1 MRDKGKAP
9 FFLIEFKFSCFI
21 PRIMEHEPIRCWS
34 TQNPLYI
41 RYHDEEWGTPVHDD
55 RKLFELLTLEGFQAG
70 LTWELI
76 LKRRTALKEAFADF
90 DPEKVAK
97 YTATKI
103 QETLTNPQVIRN
115 RAKIHAA
122 VNNAQRFLQIQCEF
136 GSFDK
141 FIWQFVNGKPED
153 HALKS
158 MIKMPAQTEG
168 SLAMNKE
175 LKKRGFKFVGPTICY
190 AFMQAVGM
198 VNDHLTSCFRY
209 KQINRQ
215 NAAPS

>member
-1 MRDKGKAP
+1 MALK
-9 FFLIEFKFSCFI
+9 
-21 PRIMEHEPIRCWS
+21 PIRCWS

-41 RYHDEEWGTPVHDD
+41 KYHDEEWGTPVHDD
-55 RKLFELLTLEGFQAG
+55 RKLFELLALEGFQAG

-90 DPEKVAK
+90 DLEKVAK
-97 YTATKI
+97 YTVTKI
-103 QETLTNPQVIRN
+103 QETLSNPKVIHN
-115 RAKIHAA
+115 RAKVQAT
-122 VNNAQRFLQIQCEF
+122 VNNAQKFIQIQNEF
-136 GSFDK
+136 GSFDE
-141 FIWQFVNGKPED
+141 FIWKYVNGKPLD

-158 MIKMPAQTEG
+158 MAEMPAQTEE
-168 SLAMNKE
+168 SRAMSKE

-209 KQINRQ
+209 KQINGQ
-215 NAAPS
+215 NKRTISTKSSNYQPSS

>member
-1 MRDKGKAP
+1 MKP
-9 FFLIEFKFSCFI
+9 TQV
-21 PRIMEHEPIRCWS
+21 RCWS

-41 RYHDEEWGTPVHDD
+41 KYHDEEWGTPIHDD

-76 LKRRTALKEAFADF
+76 LKRRTALREAFADF

-97 YTATKI
+97 YTVTQI
-103 QETLTNPQVIRN
+103 QETLTKPQVIRN
-115 RAKIHAA
+115 KAKIHST
-122 VNNAQRFLQIQCEF
+122 VSNAQRFLEIQSEL

-141 FIWQFVNGKPED
+141 FIWQFVNGKPID
-153 HALKS
+153 HKLKL
-158 MIKMPAQTEG
+158 MTEMPAETEE
-168 SLAMNKE
+168 SRAMSKE
-175 LKKRGFKFVGPTICY
+175 LKKRGFKFVGPKICY

-209 KQINRQ
+209 MQINRE
-215 NAAPS
+215 NTATT

>member
-1 MRDKGKAP
+1 MASK
-9 FFLIEFKFSCFI
+9 
-21 PRIMEHEPIRCWS
+21 PIRCWS
-34 TQNPLYI
+34 TQNPQYI
-41 RYHDEEWGTPVHDD
+41 KYHDEEWGAPVHDD

-90 DPEKVAK
+90 DPKKVAK
-97 YTATKI
+97 YEAARI
-103 QETLTNPQVIRN
+103 LEILSNPKVIRN
-115 RAKIHAA
+115 RAKVQAT
-122 VNNAQRFLQIQCEF
+122 VNNAQKFIQIQGEF

-141 FIWQFVNGKPED
+141 FIWKYVNEKPID

-158 MIKMPAQTEG
+158 VMEMPAQTEE
-168 SLAMNKE
+168 SIAMSKE
-175 LKKRGFKFVGPTICY
+175 LKRRGFKFVGPTICY

-209 KQINRQ
+209 RQINRQ
-215 NAAPS
+215 NAASHRHKIV

>member
-1 MRDKGKAP
+1 MRDEGKSA

-21 PRIMEHEPIRCWS
+21 PRIMGHEPIRCWS

-103 QETLTNPQVIRN
+103 QETLTNPYVIRN
-115 RAKIHAA
+115 RAKIQAA
-122 VNNAQRFLQIQCEF
+122 VNNAQRFIQIQSEF

-141 FIWQFVNGKPED
+141 FIWQFVNGKPVD
-153 HALKS
+153 HVLKS
-158 MIKMPAQTEG
+158 MTKMPAQTEE
-168 SLAMNKE
+168 SLAISKE

-209 KQINRQ
+209 RQLNRQ
-215 NAAPS
+215 NTAPS